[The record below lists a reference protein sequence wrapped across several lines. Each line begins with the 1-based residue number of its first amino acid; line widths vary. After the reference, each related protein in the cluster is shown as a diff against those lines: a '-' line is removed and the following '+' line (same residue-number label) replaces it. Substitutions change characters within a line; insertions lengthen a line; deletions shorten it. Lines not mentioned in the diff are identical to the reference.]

1 MNYFNVS
8 ERNISVFEST
18 WWLIVWRCIEWSFLL
33 DIDPSSPNISGNASG
48 FLRCWLYYWYFKI
61 EIKSCSICRTP
72 ISMSI
77 TRWRPWRGNRLRLID
92 RQESW
97 RPSWGKSWENVRH
110 PHSPPQPNS
119 SQTLYLWLMAEHF
132 TNPTPFLFTWVYKL
146 ENHAAC
152 YSSENKT
159 NDEYIWLFW

>member
-1 MNYFNVS
+1 MINSLKVYC
-8 ERNISVFEST
+8 
-18 WWLIVWRCIEWSFLL
+18 WKLYEWSFLL
-33 DIDPSSPNISGNASG
+33 DIDPSSPNISGNASR
-48 FLRCWLYYWYFKI
+48 FLRCWFYRWYFKI

-119 SQTLYLWLMAEHF
+119 SPTLYLWLKAEHF

>member
-1 MNYFNVS
+1 MINS
-8 ERNISVFEST
+8 LKVFC
-18 WWLIVWRCIEWSFLL
+18 WKLFEWSFLL

-119 SQTLYLWLMAEHF
+119 IPTLYLWLKAAWTFYKPHSIFVYLSVQTWESCSL
-132 TNPTPFLFTWVYKL
+132 LFKWKQKQWVYL
-146 ENHAAC
+146 AVL
-152 YSSENKT
+152 
-159 NDEYIWLFW
+159 II

>member
-1 MNYFNVS
+1 MINS
-8 ERNISVFEST
+8 LKVFC
-18 WWLIVWRCIEWSFLL
+18 WKLYEWSFLL

-48 FLRCWLYYWYFKI
+48 FLRCWLYYWYLKI

-110 PHSPPQPNS
+110 PHAPPQPNS
-119 SQTLYLWLMAEHF
+119 SPTFYKPHSIFVYLSVQTWESCSL
-132 TNPTPFLFTWVYKL
+132 LFKWKQNQWWVYL
-146 ENHAAC
+146 AVL
-152 YSSENKT
+152 
-159 NDEYIWLFW
+159 II